1 MSRFELEGMQLEH
14 ALDLTGDSVIFV
26 EGKSGKDGK
35 DGKDG
40 QNGRDGTNGS
50 DGINGLSAYD
60 IAVKHGFSGTEIEW
74 LASLKGEAGKDGKTP
89 VKGVDYFT
97 DQEIDELE
105 NRLYVD
111 SIDKFLQMA
120 RWYRYVVVK
129 TVLAPVTDKLNLL
142 VHAQENRFT
151 DQPLS
156 GDLRLDKDCMQ
167 DYLTLSGSTFTVQK
181 DFTAMILATVVDYQA
196 SGGLAYGRVTV
207 ASQTFDYASANNTD
221 HSYGYKFGKFEL
233 KQGDTITIAKQST
246 SGWAHELIS
255 IWAVQ

>member
-1 MSRFELEGMQLEH
+1 MQLDH

-60 IAVKHGFSGTEIEW
+60 IAVKHGFSGTEVEW
-74 LASLKGEAGKDGKTP
+74 LASLRGEAGKDGKTP

-97 DQEIDELE
+97 DQDIDDLLDELSME
-105 NRLYVD
+105 QN
-111 SIDKFLQMA
+111 DKFFAMA

-129 TVLAPVTDKLNLL
+129 KALASVTDKLTL
-142 VHAQENRFT
+142 VVQAQENRFS
-151 DQPLS
+151 DALMS
-156 GDLRLDKDCMQ
+156 GDLRIDKDNMT
-167 DYLTLSGSTFTVQK
+167 DYLTLSGSTFTVLK
-181 DFTAMILATVVDYQA
+181 DFSAMVLAAVVSHTS
-196 SGGLAYGRVTV
+196 SGGIPTGRVTV
-207 ASQTFDYASANNTD
+207 VSQTFNYSASSNADHAYA
-221 HSYGYKFGKFEL
+221 YYIGKFAL
-233 KQGDTITIAKQST
+233 KQGDTIVLTKPST
-246 SGWAHELIS
+246 SGQPHEMIS

>member
-1 MSRFELEGMQLEH
+1 MSRFELEGMQLDH
-14 ALDLTGDSVIFV
+14 ALDLTGDSVIFI

-40 QNGRDGTNGS
+40 L
-50 DGINGLSAYD
+50 NGLSAYE
-60 IAVKHGFSGTEIEW
+60 IAVKHGFSGTEVEW
-74 LASLKGEAGKDGKTP
+74 LSSIKGEAGKDGKTP

-105 NRLYVD
+105 NRIYVD

-142 VHAQENRFT
+142 VHAQENRFS
-151 DQPLS
+151 DALMS
-156 GDLRLDKDCMQ
+156 GDLRLDKNNMQ
-167 DYLTLSGSTFTVQK
+167 GYLELSGSSFTVLK
-181 DFTAMILATVVDYQA
+181 DFNAMVLAAVVNYRA
-196 SGGLAYGRVTV
+196 SGGIPTGRVVIT
-207 ASQTFDYASANNTD
+207 SQTFNFTASSNADHAYAY
-221 HSYGYKFGKFEL
+221 HLGEFEL
-233 KQGDTITIAKQST
+233 KAGDKITLTKPST
-246 SGWAHELIS
+246 SGMPHEMIS

>member
-1 MSRFELEGMQLEH
+1 MSRFELEGMQLDH
-14 ALDLTGDSVIFV
+14 ALELTGDSVIFV
-26 EGKSGKDGK
+26 EGKSGKDGR

-40 QNGRDGTNGS
+40 QNGRDGKNGS
-50 DGINGLSAYD
+50 DGINGLSAYE
-60 IAVKHGFSGTEIEW
+60 IAVKHGFSGTETEW
-74 LASLKGEAGKDGKTP
+74 LLSLRGKDGKTP

-97 DQEIDELE
+97 DQEIDDLE
-105 NRLYVD
+105 NRIYVD

-156 GDLRLDKDCMQ
+156 GDLRLDKDCRQ
-167 DYLTLSGSTFTVQK
+167 DYLTLSGNTFTVQK

-207 ASQTFDYASANNTD
+207 ASQAFDFASSSNAD
-221 HSYGYKFGKFEL
+221 HAYGYKFGKFEL
-233 KQGDTITIAKQST
+233 KQGDTITIEKQSS

>member
-60 IAVKHGFSGTEIEW
+60 IAVKHGFSGTEVEW
-74 LASLKGEAGKDGKTP
+74 LASLRGEAGKDGKTP

-97 DQEIDELE
+97 DQEIDDFLGELSFE
-105 NRLYVD
+105 QSD
-111 SIDKFLQMA
+111 QFLSMA

-129 TVLAPVTDKLNLL
+129 TALASVTDKLTLL
-142 VHAQENRFT
+142 VEAQENRFS
-151 DQPLS
+151 DALMS
-156 GDLRLDKDCMQ
+156 GDLRLDKNNMQ
-167 DYLTLSGSTFTVQK
+167 GYLELSGSSFTVLK
-181 DFTAMILATVVDYQA
+181 DFNAMVLAAVVNHTA
-196 SGGLAYGRVTV
+196 SGGIPTGRVV
-207 ASQTFDYASANNTD
+207 VGSQMFDFKASSNADHAYAY
-221 HSYGYKFGKFEL
+221 HLGKFEL
-233 KQGDTITIAKQST
+233 KAGDKITLTKPST
-246 SGWAHELIS
+246 SGQPHELIS